1 MVEFFY
7 VFLGGGIGSL
17 FRYLISLLF
26 FNFSFP
32 IATLLANILSC
43 LILGLVV
50 FFMEKYSLCNN
61 MRLFLLVGICGGLST
76 FSTFS
81 YETINLFRE
90 GYVNYAI
97 LNIVFSMLF
106 CFTVLYFLIKKL

>member
-7 VFLGGGIGSL
+7 VFLGGGLGSL
-17 FRYLISLLF
+17 LRYLISLLF
-26 FNFSFP
+26 INLNFP

-43 LILGLVV
+43 LILGIAV
-50 FFMEKYSLCNN
+50 FFMQKYSLCNN

-81 YETINLFRE
+81 HETINLFRE

-97 LNIVFSMLF
+97 LNIYARPEPFI
-106 CFTVLYFLIKKL
+106 Y

>member
-7 VFLGGGIGSL
+7 VFLGGGLGSL
-17 FRYLISLLF
+17 LRYLISLLF
-26 FNFSFP
+26 VNLNFP

-43 LILGLVV
+43 FILGITV
-50 FFMEKYSLCNN
+50 FFMQKYSLCNN

-81 YETINLFRE
+81 DETINLFRD

-97 LNIVFSMLF
+97 LNIVFNILF
-106 CFTVLYFLIKKL
+106 CFTLLYFLIKKS